1 MTLFSGSA
9 DPRPI
14 IPALGRH
21 YAFTSDLAYLIVR
34 LTIGLMLLPHGW
46 IKVTGNI
53 PGIAAYFGRLGL
65 EPAWLFTYV
74 ALFNE
79 TIGGIL
85 IAIGLFTRPATALL
99 VIEFVILLVVVHTP
113 RGYGMAVNGIEFP
126 LMWMMMLI
134 VVLLRGGGPWS
145 LDRKIGKE
153 I

>member
-1 MTLFSGSA
+1 
-9 DPRPI
+9 
-14 IPALGRH
+14 
-21 YAFTSDLAYLIVR
+21 
-34 LTIGLMLLPHGW
+34 
-46 IKVTGNI
+46 
-53 PGIAAYFGRLGL
+53 
-65 EPAWLFTYV
+65 V